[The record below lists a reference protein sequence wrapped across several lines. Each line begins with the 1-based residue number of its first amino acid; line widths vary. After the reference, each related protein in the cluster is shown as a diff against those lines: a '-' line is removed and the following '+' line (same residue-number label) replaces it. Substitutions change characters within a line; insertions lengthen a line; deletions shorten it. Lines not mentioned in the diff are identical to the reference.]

1 MNSFDRVTMSGTNK
15 EIRNFNK
22 KKNPTKKWTK
32 DQNIHFSEGETEMA
46 NNYTSKYLASPA
58 IGGKQVKLSVSG
70 MSLQELLLSKITLHT
85 GLCCSIAH

>member
-1 MNSFDRVTMSGTNK
+1 MSGTNK

-46 NNYTSKYLASPA
+46 SNYTSKYLASPA
-58 IGGKQVKLSVSG
+58 LG
-70 MSLQELLLSKITLHT
+70 ESK
-85 GLCCSIAH
+85 